1 MASKTLAR
9 AGASL
14 INRLRLS
21 NPFHPLDPSSSLI
34 LPHIPSNPSAQSFP
48 AKFQTHWFPPVEGG
62 ENAEILKILD
72 SPERISFPCGLPS
85 LRFFIEDGNDALVN
99 EPLLLLPK
107 RTYQPSH
114 IKRKRTHGFLA
125 RKATRG
131 GRKVIARRLA
141 KGRARITIA
150 SHSVSVV
157 KILADFDPAVLA

>member
-21 NPFHPLDPSSSLI
+21 NPFHPPKPSSSLI
-34 LPHIPSNPSAQSFP
+34 LPHIHSNRSAQSFP
-48 AKFQTHWFPPVEGG
+48 AKFQAHWSPPTGG
-62 ENAEILKILD
+62 EDAETLKILV
-72 SPERISFPCGLPS
+72 SPELISFPCGLPS

-99 EPLLLLPK
+99 EPLFLLPK

-131 GRKVIARRLA
+131 GRKVIARRVA
-141 KGRARITIA
+141 KGRARIT
-150 SHSVSVV
+150 V
-157 KILADFDPAVLA
+157 